1 MTSERFQIN
10 KSTIIEDAYILEDKN
25 KKYTFTTLKNKEDL
39 YSFCKALNEL
49 QDKNKWLEFSLVN
62 DHKILKDFIDICN
75 RVQYEVLYNM
85 DDDEE
90 LVKLAGIIRDM
101 LQNMNVGLLKK
112 C

>member
-10 KSTIIEDAYILEDKN
+10 KSTILEDAYILEDMN

-75 RVQYEVLYNM
+75 RVQYEVLNNK
-85 DDDEE
+85 DDDRE
-90 LVKLAGIIRDM
+90 LVKLAGIIHDM
-101 LQNMNVGLLKK
+101 LQNMNVEVK
-112 C
+112 

>member
-10 KSTIIEDAYILEDKN
+10 KSIIIEDAYILEDMN

-49 QDKNKWLEFSLVN
+49 QDKNKWLEFSLIN

-75 RVQYEVLYNM
+75 RVQYEVLNNK
-85 DDDEE
+85 DDDRE
-90 LVKLAGIIRDM
+90 LVKLAGIIHDM
-101 LQNMNVGLLKK
+101 LQNMNVEVK
-112 C
+112 

>member
-10 KSTIIEDAYILEDKN
+10 KSTIIEDAYILEDMN

-75 RVQYEVLYNM
+75 RVQYEVLNNRN
-85 DDDEE
+85 DDWE
-90 LVKLAGIIRDM
+90 LVKLAGIIHDM
-101 LQNMNVGLLKK
+101 LQNMNVEVK
-112 C
+112 

>member
-75 RVQYEVLYNM
+75 RVQYEVLNNK
-85 DDDEE
+85 DDDQE
-90 LVKLAGIIRDM
+90 LVKLAGIIQDM
-101 LQNMNVGLLKK
+101 LQNMNVEVK
-112 C
+112 

>member
-10 KSTIIEDAYILEDKN
+10 KSTIIEDAYILEDMN

-75 RVQYEVLYNM
+75 RVQYEVLNNR
-85 DDDEE
+85 DDDWE

-101 LQNMNVGLLKK
+101 LQNMNVEVK
-112 C
+112 

>member
-10 KSTIIEDAYILEDKN
+10 KSTIIEDAYILEDMN

-75 RVQYEVLYNM
+75 RVQYEVLNNK
-85 DDDEE
+85 DDDRE
-90 LVKLAGIIRDM
+90 LVKLAGIIHDM
-101 LQNMNVGLLKK
+101 LQNMNVEVK
-112 C
+112 

>member
-10 KSTIIEDAYILEDKN
+10 KSAIIEDAYILEDMN

-90 LVKLAGIIRDM
+90 LVKLAGIIQDM
-101 LQNMNVGLLKK
+101 LQNMNVELK
-112 C
+112 